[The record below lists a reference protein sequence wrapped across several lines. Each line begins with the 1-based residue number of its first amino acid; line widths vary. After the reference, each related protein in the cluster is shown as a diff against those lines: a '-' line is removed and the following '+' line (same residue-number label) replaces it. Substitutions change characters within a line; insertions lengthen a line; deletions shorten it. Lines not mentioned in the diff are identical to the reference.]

1 MAASPARKTETVQPE
16 GPAIT
21 ASRPIDLVHLA
32 RQSLGDRGLEIE
44 LLGLF
49 VRQSEQIMD
58 RLGSQMSGSD
68 RRWRHDLAHTLKGSA
83 RAIGAGRVAQA
94 AESYEEALYAGLCG
108 ADMDA
113 CTAHLGAV
121 VAEAQA
127 AIADLLADA

>member
-1 MAASPARKTETVQPE
+1 MAASPARKTDIAQPE
-16 GPAIT
+16 GPVIA
-21 ASRPIDLVHLA
+21 ADRPIDLVHLA
-32 RQSLGDRGLEIE
+32 RQSLGDRGLEVE

-49 VRQSEQIMD
+49 ARQSEQIME

-83 RAIGAGRVAQA
+83 RAVGAGRVAMA
-94 AESYEEALYAGLCG
+94 AESYEEALYAGRSDKEME
-108 ADMDA
+108 ASVA
-113 CTAHLGAV
+113 RLGAS